1 MEEDIKILESYLED
15 LDVMIAYDK
24 DEKDINIK
32 QAIEHLIARNKE
44 LEEKMNF
51 VQPFV
56 SLTNRMV
63 DKILGDNDY
72 IPKSKAREKIEELD
86 LAIHKNQ
93 TTYSLSKMQEINFA
107 RICLAELLED

>member
-44 LEEKMNF
+44 LEEEKE
-51 VQPFV
+51 
-56 SLTNRMV
+56 
-63 DKILGDNDY
+63 
-72 IPKSKAREKIEELD
+72 KAYK
-86 LAIHKNQ
+86 
-93 TTYSLSKMQEINFA
+93 
-107 RICLAELLED
+107 